1 MDARAALIDRFLTD
15 AGWRAALRRPLVGD
29 ASTRRYERLVAAD
42 GRTALLMDSGPIPV
56 ERWLEV
62 RAWLA
67 ERGVRVPGLLA
78 ADPQARL
85 VLIED
90 LGDRHLDEAV
100 GAPGSEAR
108 LYARALELLLA
119 FQRPPPP
126 FLPPLD
132 APTLLDQLELFLE
145 QVTPGLDPE
154 AARAF
159 RAAWSEVLPRAFGHP
174 AVFVHRDL
182 HCRNL
187 MVLEGDRLAVIDFQD
202 AFAGPPAYDLVSLV
216 QDARRDLAPGQAERL
231 VAGLRAARPGLAAAE
246 LEREMAILG
255 AQRAMRI
262 LGVFA
267 RLAGPGGKPA
277 YRAFVPRVEGWL
289 ARNLAHPALAP
300 VAAWCRRHRPAP
312 PPARPATGPGRPW
325 A

>member
-1 MDARAALIDRFLTD
+1 MDARAALIDRFLGA
-15 AGWRAALRRPLVGD
+15 AGWRAAERRPLVGD

-42 GRTALLMDSGPIPV
+42 GRTALLMDSGPVPV
-56 ERWLEV
+56 ARWLEV

-67 ERGVRVPGLLA
+67 GIGVRVPGLLA
-78 ADPQARL
+78 ADPEARL

-90 LGDRHLDEAV
+90 LGDRHLDEAAE
-100 GAPGSEAR
+100 APGREAE
-108 LYARALELLLA
+108 LCARAQELLLA

-132 APTLLDQLELFLE
+132 PPTLLDQLGLFLE
-145 QVTPGLDPE
+145 QVTPGLDPQ
-154 AARAF
+154 ARRSF
-159 RAAWSEVLPRAFGHP
+159 HAAWSEVLPKACGHP

-187 MVLEGDRLAVIDFQD
+187 MVLDDRRLAVIDFQD
-202 AFAGPPAYDLVSLV
+202 AFAGPPAYDLVSLL
-216 QDARRDLAPGQAERL
+216 QDARRDLGADAAERL
-231 VAGLRAARPGLAAAE
+231 VAGLRAARPGLAPGE

-262 LGVFA
+262 LGVFT
-267 RLAGPGGKPA
+267 RLAGPGGKPG
-277 YRAFVPRVEGWL
+277 YRAFLPRVERWL

-300 VAAWCRRHRPAP
+300 VAAWCARHRP
-312 PPARPATGPGRPW
+312 GSSGG
-325 A
+325 